1 MRILLLSDIHSN
13 LEALDACLAAA
24 PSCDLVVNLGDVVG
38 YGASPNE
45 VIDRCLGIGKTFV
58 RGNHD
63 KAVSGLMDLHD
74 FNPIA
79 GLSALWSREQLTPE
93 HMEWLRGLPQGP
105 VRVKEIVGAQF
116 VHGSPLDEDEY
127 VVTQRDAFEPL
138 LSGGA
143 QITFFGHTHLQG
155 GFLGKGPMSET
166 FRPAYQTVGQA
177 ESADW
182 ALKPEHPYLIN
193 PGSVGQPRDGDWR
206 AAFAV
211 FDQDESIITFHRVP
225 YNLRGAQERIFA
237 ANLPQRL
244 ATRLAAGR

>member
-13 LEALDACLAAA
+13 LEALEACLAAA
-24 PSCDLVVNLGDVVG
+24 PEHDTVVNLGDVVG

-45 VIDRCLGIGKTFV
+45 VIDRCRGIGKIFV

-93 HMEWLRGLPQGP
+93 HMEWLKTLPQGP
-105 VRVKEIVGAQF
+105 IRETGINGAQF

-127 VVTQRDAFEPL
+127 VVTQRDSLEPL
-138 LSGGA
+138 MSGGA
-143 QITFFGHTHLQG
+143 DITFFGHTHLQG
-155 GFLGKGPMSET
+155 GFVGKGPTSEP
-166 FRPAYQTVGQA
+166 FRPAYQTVGQS
-177 ESADW
+177 ESLEW
-182 ALKPEHPYLIN
+182 ALKDGNQYLIN

-206 AAFAV
+206 AAFAIY
-211 FDQDESIITFHRVP
+211 DQDESMITFYRVP
-225 YNLRGAQERIFA
+225 YNLRAAQEKIFA

>member
-1 MRILLLSDIHSN
+1 VRILLLSDIHSN
-13 LEALDACLAAA
+13 LEALEACLEAA
-24 PSCDLVVNLGDVVG
+24 PEHDTVVNLGDVVG

-45 VIDRCLGIGKTFV
+45 VIDRCRGIGKIFV

-93 HMEWLRGLPQGP
+93 HMEWLKTLPQGP
-105 VRVKEIVGAQF
+105 IREDGINGAQF

-127 VVTQRDAFEPL
+127 VVTQRDSLEPL
-138 LSGGA
+138 MSGGA
-143 QITFFGHTHLQG
+143 DITFFGHTHLQG
-155 GFLGKGPMSET
+155 GFAGKGPTSEP
-166 FRPAYQTVGQA
+166 FRPAYQTVGQT
-177 ESADW
+177 ETIEW
-182 ALKPEHPYLIN
+182 ALKDGNQYLIN

-206 AAFAV
+206 AAFAIY
-211 FDQDESIITFHRVP
+211 DQSESMITFHRVP
-225 YNLRGAQERIFA
+225 YNLRAAQEKIFA